1 MITFGIRFL
10 YLGFVFIYFGFLNLF
25 LKPEFD
31 INIFFL
37 EYTNLLSLVDLREE
51 SATKGMR
58 TAFHPQAAVKNIEQY
73 AKA

>member
-1 MITFGIRFL
+1 
-10 YLGFVFIYFGFLNLF
+10 
-25 LKPEFD
+25 
-31 INIFFL
+31 
-37 EYTNLLSLVDLREE
+37 LREE